1 MKFNWG
7 HGIALVLIIFAAS
20 ILVFVFV
27 ASKQK
32 NELVTEKYYE
42 KAVAYQQRIDAEK
55 NALDQNA
62 DVKYNISSGQLML
75 TLGRS
80 MSNANG
86 TFQFYKPDNAAK
98 DFNTI
103 FQVTDTGFYSATIPQ
118 LTRGQWKVNVSWN
131 IDSLEYFYEKK
142 IFIP

>member
-75 TLGRS
+75 ILGKS

-86 TFQFYKPDNAAK
+86 TVQFYKPDNACK
-98 DFNTI
+98 DFKTL
-103 FQVTDTGFYSATIPQ
+103 FQVNDTGFYSTTIPQ
-118 LTRGQWKVNVSWN
+118 LTHGQWKVNVSWN

>member
-55 NALDQNA
+55 NALNQNA

-75 TLGRS
+75 TLGKS

-86 TFQFYKPDNAAK
+86 TFQFYKPDNAGK
-98 DFNTI
+98 DFNTL
-103 FQVTDTGFYSATIPQ
+103 FQVNDTGFYSATIPQ
-118 LTRGQWKVNVSWN
+118 LTHGQWKVNVSWN

>member
-103 FQVTDTGFYSATIPQ
+103 FQVNDTGFYSATIPQ

>member
-1 MKFNWG
+1 MKINWG

-55 NALDQNA
+55 NALNQNA

-75 TLGRS
+75 TLGKS

-86 TFQFYKPDNAAK
+86 TFQFYKPDNAGK
-98 DFNTI
+98 DFNTL
-103 FQVTDTGFYSATIPQ
+103 FQVNDTGFYSATIPQ
-118 LTRGQWKVNVSWN
+118 LTHGQWKVNVSWN

>member
-86 TFQFYKPDNAAK
+86 TFQFYRPDNAGK
-98 DFNTI
+98 DFNTL
-103 FQVTDTGFYSATIPQ
+103 FQVNDTGFYSATIPQ

>member
-55 NALDQNA
+55 NALNQNA
-62 DVKYNISSGQLML
+62 DVKYNISSGQLIL

-86 TFQFYKPDNAAK
+86 TFQFYRPDNEGK
-98 DFNTI
+98 DFNI
-103 FQVTDTGFYSATIPQ
+103 LFQVNDTGFYSATIPQ

>member
-1 MKFNWG
+1 M
-7 HGIALVLIIFAAS
+7 
-20 ILVFVFV
+20 
-27 ASKQK
+27 
-32 NELVTEKYYE
+32 TEKYYE

-55 NALDQNA
+55 NALNQNA

-75 TLGRS
+75 TLGKS

-86 TFQFYKPDNAAK
+86 TFQFYKPDNAGK
-98 DFNTI
+98 DFNTL
-103 FQVTDTGFYSATIPQ
+103 FQVNDTGFYSATIPQ
-118 LTRGQWKVNVSWN
+118 LTHGQWKVNVSWN